1 MKARPIAVTLTQRQA
16 IPPLTDRRI
25 GQTFYRKGL
34 TYCTAA
40 LKSDPESGF
49 RNVLSVIDSHD
60 DPLSISD
67 LIKHENVIQDVY
79 FHKDKILIIIIGVPA
94 DDRFLW
100 RWMLSLK
107 DETLIISKSNKPPW
121 YSSKPP
127 ELFYFTLQR
136 PEMTSV

>member
-1 MKARPIAVTLTQRQA
+1 MKSYSLSHNVTVIFEFCSVGKKTGSIELHE
-16 IPPLTDRRI
+16 
-25 GQTFYRKGL
+25 
-34 TYCTAA
+34 
-40 LKSDPESGF
+40 SD
-49 RNVLSVIDSHD
+49 
-60 DPLSISD
+60 
-67 LIKHENVIQDVY
+67 
-79 FHKDKILIIIIGVPA
+79 IGVPA